1 MTKEKVKVGLIS
13 LGCDKN
19 RVDSE
24 KLLAKINEKYEI
36 TSDIAKADVLVIN
49 SCAFLTAS
57 RKEALDTVFEYAQLK
72 TVGKLK
78 KIILA
83 GCLPQKFIGKLY
95 DERTE
100 VDGFL
105 GTFDG
110 SMINEA
116 IDRSLAGERPDF
128 VGKGKELGCERIQTT
143 PDHYAYL
150 KISDGCSN
158 HCTYCLIP
166 KIRGGYVSRP
176 MEELVRETS
185 LLGDVNELILVAQDT
200 TRYGIDLYGEPKI
213 VELIKRLS
221 ALDNVGHIRLLY
233 CYPELLTDELIAELK
248 NNDKLV
254 KYVDIPFQHAS
265 DRILKLMNRQGTYA
279 SNLELVEKL
288 RANVDGIAV
297 RSTFIAG
304 FPTETE
310 EDFEVLVDFLK
321 KAKLT
326 NAGFFPYSK
335 EPDTPAY
342 KLKGH
347 LKESVKKQRVKALY
361 KVQKEIVAENL
372 KGMVG
377 RELNVVCDGIDYDAQ
392 SFYGRTYFNAPD
404 VDGKVFI
411 SGDALIEQ
419 GATYLVRITG
429 IVGYDLKGEIIGRV

>member
-1 MTKEKVKVGLIS
+1 MDERIKVGLIS

-24 KLLAKINEKYEI
+24 KLLAKINERYEI
-36 TSDIAKADVLVIN
+36 TSDINEADVLVIN

-57 RKEALDTVFEYAQLK
+57 RKEALDVVFEYAQLK
-72 TVGKLK
+72 NVGKLK

-83 GCLPQKFIGKLY
+83 GCLPQKFVGELY
-95 DERTE
+95 DELTE
-100 VDGFL
+100 VDAFL

-110 SMINEA
+110 SLINQA
-116 IDRSLAGERPDF
+116 IDRSLTGERPDL
-128 VGKGKELGCERIQTT
+128 VGKGSELGCERIQTT

-176 MEELVRETS
+176 MEDLVKETS
-185 LLGDVNELILVAQDT
+185 LLGDVKELILVAQDT
-200 TRYGIDLYGEPKI
+200 TRYGVDLYGEPKI
-213 VELIKRLS
+213 VELIEKLS

-233 CYPELLTDELIAELK
+233 CYPELLTDRLIEQFK
-248 NNDKLV
+248 TNDKLV

-265 DRILKLMNRQGTYA
+265 DRILKLMNRQGTYK
-279 SNLELVEKL
+279 SNLELIEKL
-288 RANVDGIAV
+288 RNNVDGIAV

-310 EDFEVLVDFLK
+310 EDFAVLVDFLK
-321 KAKLT
+321 KARLT

-342 KLKGH
+342 KLNGH
-347 LKESVKKQRVKALY
+347 LKESVKKQRVKELY
-361 KVQKEIVAENL
+361 KVQKAIVNENL
-372 KGMVG
+372 KSMVG
-377 RELNVVCDGIDYDAQ
+377 RELAVVCDGIDYDAQ
-392 SFYGRTYFNAPD
+392 SFYGRTYFNAPE
-404 VDGKVFI
+404 VDGKVYI
-411 SGDALIEQ
+411 SGDLLIGQ
-419 GATYLVRITG
+419 GETYRVKITAVR
-429 IVGYDLKGEIIGRV
+429 GYDLVGEIIGRV